1 MKITLT
7 PTGATPFVLGDDAV
21 SLVIGTNFSAG
32 AGGQIREGFV
42 SKQKRQVQHSP
53 LFRAAWSLNIPRAN
67 LENRFTFSVMRSF
80 QTMEACVA
88 FIAFHPD
95 SVPTTGEI
103 TLTSQSTTG
112 LVLRYLPSA
121 IVESVECLRQIG
133 LSCDFQYTITGNGPW
148 QTTP

>member
-1 MKITLT
+1 
-7 PTGATPFVLGDDAV
+7 
-21 SLVIGTNFSAG
+21 
-32 AGGQIREGFV
+32 
-42 SKQKRQVQHSP
+42 
-53 LFRAAWSLNIPRAN
+53 
-67 LENRFTFSVMRSF
+67 
-80 QTMEACVA
+80 MEACVA